1 MKKID
6 VNKTYTI
13 FDRVKFEMLNWTGY
27 NAELLDE
34 LVEAGNELIKQ
45 KDSAV
50 KAERK
55 YMALSTFE
63 WVAGIGLVLLM
74 STLFVFFCWAL
85 LILPISSFRSDK
97 LEAIAYRQGQVDVL
111 TETHIVYEHTI
122 HGYKLKEG
130 LKDQPYS
137 YTYNGKTYSFYFKE

>member
-34 LVEAGNELIKQ
+34 LIEAGNELIKQ
-45 KDSAV
+45 KDSAI

-55 YMALSTFE
+55 YKALSTFE

-74 STLFVFFCWAL
+74 LTLFVFFCWVL
-85 LILPISSFRSDK
+85 LILPLSSFRIDK
-97 LEAIAYRQGQVDVL
+97 LEAIAYKQGQVDVL
-111 TETHIVYEHTI
+111 TETNIIYEPTI

-130 LKDQPYS
+130 LKDQLYS